1 MKTCMVYDVEV
12 KVGDMVAFNDG
23 TEHWAKIVAIS
34 MVRGRAELL
43 LETGDGNLIPRLADA
58 CWAD

>member
-1 MKTCMVYDVEV
+1 MVYDVEV

-23 TEHWAKIVAIS
+23 TEHWAKIVAMS
-34 MVRGRAELL
+34 MVGGRVELL